1 LKLDLHDF
9 YLKKENLDKSE
20 EEVFID
26 YKNKLKIINEK
37 LNRKSLLLDKS
48 LIDKIQNLSSI

>member
-37 LNRKSLLLDKS
+37 LNRKSLLLDKG
-48 LIDKIQNLSSI
+48 LMDKIQNLSSI

>member
-1 LKLDLHDF
+1 MKLDLHDF

-37 LNRKSLLLDKS
+37 LNRKSLLLDKG
-48 LIDKIQNLSSI
+48 LIDKI